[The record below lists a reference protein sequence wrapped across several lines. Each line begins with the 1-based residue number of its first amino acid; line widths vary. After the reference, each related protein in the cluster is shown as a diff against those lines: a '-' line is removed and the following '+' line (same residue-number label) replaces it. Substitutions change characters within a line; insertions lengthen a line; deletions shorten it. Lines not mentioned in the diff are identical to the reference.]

1 MQCMTE
7 RGGGSLVYISNWG
20 KELIERYYASC
31 GIDKLLFQ
39 LIDDLPSHLSSELGK
54 DAEFWQKE
62 LDDPVSKIH
71 RLSLLDGAIEYAVK
85 LAENLSEKTGAGLC
99 EYLGDSIERNWI
111 GNWLAGY
118 IKNML
123 HEYYGLLRCNVL
135 ARRLQLI
142 LISAHPRAP

>member
-39 LIDDLPSHLSSELGK
+39 LMDDLPSHLSLKLSKK
-54 DAEFWQKE
+54 DVKFWQKE
-62 LDDPVSKIH
+62 LDDPMSKIH
-71 RLSLLDGAIEYAVK
+71 KLNLLDGAIGYAVK
-85 LAENLSEKTGAGLC
+85 HAENLSEKHGAGLC

-123 HEYYGLLRCNVL
+123 YEYYGL
-135 ARRLQLI
+135 
-142 LISAHPRAP
+142 